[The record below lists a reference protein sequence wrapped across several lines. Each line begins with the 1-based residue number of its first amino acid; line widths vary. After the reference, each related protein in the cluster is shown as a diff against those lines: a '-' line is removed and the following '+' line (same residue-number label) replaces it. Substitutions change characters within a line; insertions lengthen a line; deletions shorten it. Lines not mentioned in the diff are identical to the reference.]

1 MQIRAKK
8 GDGRKR
14 NISFWLD
21 FLQAEITFL
30 EIDGVYNI
38 GFAIRLLF
46 FKKL

>member
-1 MQIRAKK
+1 MTDAD
-8 GDGRKR
+8 GDETFRSG
-14 NISFWLD
+14 STS

-38 GFAIRLLF
+38 GFAILLLS